1 MRHLQR
7 LVSNLAYVTRQAAAY
22 TRNPVA
28 TNLVGF
34 PRDAEGRWISAS
46 WRDSRAGYGGGR
58 LAMDVNVIW
67 VPHALEA
74 VGAILDALKH
84 LGMTPDLR
92 DEPLASLVRDRAAP
106 EQALAESRGPE

>member
-34 PRDAEGRWISAS
+34 PRDPEGRWISAS

-58 LAMDVNVIW
+58 FAMDRNVIW
-67 VPHALEA
+67 VPHPLAAL
-74 VGAILDALKH
+74 GTILDALQQ
-84 LGMTPDLR
+84 LRLTPTIR
-92 DEPLASLVRDRAAP
+92 AEPLARFPRARAAVQ
-106 EQALAESRGPE
+106 QAIAAWRRA

>member
-1 MRHLQR
+1 MRHLQT
-7 LVSNLAYVTRQAAAY
+7 LVSNLAYVTQQAAAY

-58 LAMDVNVIW
+58 FAMDVNVIW

-74 VGAILDALKH
+74 VGAILDALKQ
-84 LGMTPDLR
+84 LGVTPVIR
-92 DEPLASLVRDRAAP
+92 EQPLAAFEIGRAHV
-106 EQALAESRGPE
+106 